1 MCELDP
7 PEPNKVDDN
16 RSIHRSSSG
25 THSQEQGS
33 QGIHS
38 SQGSSSPGSYPA
50 CDNFVIQSKYLK
62 GQLDPPVS
70 NGHVFWT
77 KGGQLD
83 RGVSDVTF
91 FGPKDVSFLV
101 GFHGFSR

>member
-1 MCELDP
+1 M
-7 PEPNKVDDN
+7 
-16 RSIHRSSSG
+16 IHN
-25 THSQEQGS
+25 
-33 QGIHS
+33 
-38 SQGSSSPGSYPA
+38 
-50 CDNFVIQSKYLK
+50 DKSKHLK

-70 NGHVFWT
+70 NGHIFCTKGGQLDPPVSNGHLFWT